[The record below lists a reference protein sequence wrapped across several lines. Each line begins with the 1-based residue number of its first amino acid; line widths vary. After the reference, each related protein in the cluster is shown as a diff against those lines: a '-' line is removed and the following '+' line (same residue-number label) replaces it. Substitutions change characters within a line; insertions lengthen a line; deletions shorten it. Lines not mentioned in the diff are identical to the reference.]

1 LSDLLK
7 QRLLIFISPSWA
19 AKSAYSSILFRGANN
34 SRPFKGKCLTKKPIK
49 MKAKIQEEKDA
60 AIQACGYDVKH
71 VAYGKMYDVWNIKLL

>member
-1 LSDLLK
+1 
-7 QRLLIFISPSWA
+7 
-19 AKSAYSSILFRGANN
+19 
-34 SRPFKGKCLTKKPIK
+34 